1 MELLLALEKK
11 VISLVEV
18 GRRLQLENAELHE
31 ACRHLQSQV
40 ETLERSLLSHGQ
52 RADEIEQAK
61 LLVDDL
67 IRNIDLVVERE
78 LVKEQEKRETP
89 S

>member
-1 MELLLALEKK
+1 LEKK

-18 GRRLQLENAELHE
+18 SRKLQLENVTLREESDRLRVQIDH
-31 ACRHLQSQV
+31 
-40 ETLERSLLSHGQ
+40 LERSLLTHGQ
-52 RADEIEQAK
+52 RASEIEDAK
-61 LLVDDL
+61 HLLDDL

-78 LVKEQEKRETP
+78 LTKEQQKLETP